1 MIVYIY
7 VCMNGWWVGGLIDG
21 WVDEWIGFGSGNGAI
36 VLALGFGENNYIGFD
51 TGSTPTP
58 RKRE

>member
-1 MIVYIY
+1 MD
-7 VCMNGWWVGGLIDG
+7 GWWVGGLIDG